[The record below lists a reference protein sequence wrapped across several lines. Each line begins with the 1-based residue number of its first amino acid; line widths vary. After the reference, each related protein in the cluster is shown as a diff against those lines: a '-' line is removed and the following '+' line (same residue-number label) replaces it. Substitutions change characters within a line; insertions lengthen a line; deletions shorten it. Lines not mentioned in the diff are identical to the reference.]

1 MKIDVNINGTPQK
14 LTATNLFDALTEL
27 EFAEATVATAL
38 NEEFVP
44 AFLRKTCILSNG
56 DRLEILA
63 PMQGG

>member
-1 MKIDVNINGTPQK
+1 MKIDVNINGASQK
-14 LTATNLFDALTEL
+14 LAASNLFDALTEL
-27 EFAEATVATAL
+27 GFADAAVATAL

-44 AFLRKTCILSNG
+44 ATQRRTCTLSNG

>member
-1 MKIDVNINGTPQK
+1 MKIDVNINGASQK
-14 LTATNLFDALTEL
+14 LAATNLFDALIEL
-27 EFAEATVATAL
+27 GFVDATVATAL

-44 AFLRKTCILSNG
+44 TTRRKTCTLSNG